1 MEEKDDRY
9 SNILKYTGIFG
20 GVQGINILVGVVR
33 TKLVTW
39 LLGPEGYGLVA
50 LFNSTTKLVG
60 ESTNLGLA
68 MSAVH
73 EISDAY
79 AKDDSQRLE
88 SAVKLIRSWSILTAL
103 FGMLVCVLASPLL
116 NSYTFSWGDHTLH
129 FVLLSPVIGLTA
141 ITSGEMAVLKGT
153 RQLRHL
159 AAISIY
165 GMVGTL
171 IVSVPLY
178 WFWREAA
185 IVPSL
190 VAMALVQMLIV
201 IAFSYRLF
209 PLRFSLRWKHLSAGK
224 AMVWL
229 GIAFVMAGIMGS
241 GAELVIRAYLNNVDS
256 LDTVGLYSF
265 GYGLTLTSG
274 SLVFSA
280 METEYF
286 PRLSAIQGIGKQLN
300 SAVNS
305 QIEVSMLL
313 VTPVLVGYM
322 VSLPILLP
330 LLSTG
335 KFLPALSMMQAMVVA
350 LLFRAICLPIAYLS
364 LARGD
369 SWSYLLLEGATDVVM
384 VVFVILGYRHWGLTG
399 TGMALTLA
407 YVMEL
412 ILLVSYMRW
421 RFKYKVSKQVV
432 SYFFMMLPLVLL
444 AYATT
449 YVRNPWIY
457 WPVGIA
463 IFIACTMLS
472 VHILQKKTGV
482 WDKLKAKLRKI
493 KK

>member
-201 IAFSYRLF
+201 IAFWVGTATLTIDQVMEDS
-209 PLRFSLRWKHLSAGK
+209 PAQKAGL
-224 AMVWL
+224 V
-229 GIAFVMAGIMGS
+229 S
-241 GAELVIRAYLNNVDS
+241 G
-256 LDTVGLYSF
+256 DTV
-265 GYGLTLTSG
+265 
-274 SLVFSA
+274 
-280 METEYF
+280 
-286 PRLSAIQGIGKQLN
+286 
-300 SAVNS
+300 
-305 QIEVSMLL
+305 VSIDGQKM
-313 VTPVLVGYM
+313 GEWN
-322 VSLPILLP
+322 
-330 LLSTG
+330 
-335 KFLPALSMMQAMVVA
+335 
-350 LLFRAICLPIAYLS
+350 
-364 LARGD
+364 D
-369 SWSYLLLEGATDVVM
+369 
-384 VVFVILGYRHWGLTG
+384 
-399 TGMALTLA
+399 
-407 YVMEL
+407 L
-412 ILLVSYMRW
+412 I
-421 RFKYKVSKQVV
+421 
-432 SYFFMMLPLVLL
+432 
-444 AYATT
+444 
-449 YVRNPWIY
+449 
-457 WPVGIA
+457 
-463 IFIACTMLS
+463 
-472 VHILQKKTGV
+472 
-482 WDKLKAKLRKI
+482 
-493 KK
+493 